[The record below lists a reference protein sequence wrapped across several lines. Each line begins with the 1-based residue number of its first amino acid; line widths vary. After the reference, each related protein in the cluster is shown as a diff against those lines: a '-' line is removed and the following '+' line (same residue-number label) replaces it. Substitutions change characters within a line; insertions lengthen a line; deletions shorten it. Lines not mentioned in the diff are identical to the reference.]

1 MDASSI
7 PQVFFDR
14 AAQRGG
20 KTAHMVKR
28 DGAWREIS
36 WQELRDIVRHVA
48 RGLLTLDL
56 QAGDRVAILSDSRAE
71 WVQCDLGIMA
81 AAGITVPIYASSTPD
96 QAAYILQN
104 SGATAMFIDT
114 SAQLDKIL
122 AVRDQ
127 VPTLKHIVMI
137 VDNPPGDDES
147 ILTLADLIQR
157 GRDDADQEAVLEAR
171 LQGLTPEHEATYV
184 YTSGTTGPPKGVVQT
199 HGNHLF
205 MMESGSAVADIG
217 EGDVNLLFLPLAH
230 SFARFESFLGF
241 YQGWTTAF
249 AESIEALS
257 QNMREVRPML
267 VLSVPRVYEK
277 VYASVQAGAAGS
289 AVKQAIFNWCVGV
302 GRQAS
307 RLQQQGQPLPLGL
320 RLKQGLA
327 HRLVFH
333 KLHDA
338 LGGRLRY
345 FVSGGAPLARE
356 IAEFFHAAGLLIL
369 EGYGLTE
376 TCPALTANRHDNYK
390 FGTVGLALPGVE
402 LRLDDDGEI
411 QARGPNIAR
420 GYYQRPEATS
430 EVFLDDG
437 WFATGDIG
445 EIDADGFLRITDR
458 KKDLLV
464 TAGGKNVAPQNIENL
479 LKGDPLISQ
488 AMVYGDRRPFLT
500 AVLTLDMEA
509 ATSYAR
515 ELGISGETAAE
526 LADNPQVRTL
536 LEGRVERVNQRLAPY
551 ETIKKF
557 VIARE
562 DFTEASNELT
572 PTLKVKRQVVT
583 QKYQEELDALY

>member
-1 MDASSI
+1 MEASSI

-14 AAQRGG
+14 AAQRGD

-36 WQELRDIVRHVA
+36 WQELRDTVRCVA

-81 AAGITVPIYASSTPD
+81 AAGVTVPIYASSTPD

-122 AVRDQ
+122 SVRDQ
-127 VPTLKHIVMI
+127 VPTLKHIIMMT
-137 VDNPPGDDES
+137 DAPPGDDAS
-147 ILTLADLIQR
+147 ILMLSDLIGKGR
-157 GRDDADQEAVLEAR
+157 GANDQEAVLEER
-171 LQGLTPEHEATYV
+171 LQGLTPDHEATYV

-205 MMESGSAVADIG
+205 MMESCGAITDLG

-230 SFARFESFLGF
+230 SFARLESFLGF
-241 YQGWTTAF
+241 YIGWTTAF
-249 AESIEALS
+249 AESIDALA

-267 VLSVPRVYEK
+267 VMSVPRVYEK
-277 VYASVQAGAAGS
+277 VYAGVQAGVAGS
-289 AVKQAIFNWCVGV
+289 SLKQTIFNWSVGV

-307 RLQQQGQPLPLGL
+307 RLQQQGRPLPAGL
-320 RLKQGLA
+320 RFKQKLA
-327 HRLVFH
+327 HKLVFH
-333 KLHDA
+333 KLHEA

-376 TCPALTANRHDNYK
+376 TCPALTANRHDSFK
-390 FGTVGLALPGVE
+390 FGTVGLPVPGIE
-402 LRLDDDGEI
+402 LRLGDDGEI

-420 GYYQRPEATS
+420 GYYQRPEATA

-500 AVLTLDMEA
+500 AVLTLDGDA
-509 ATSYAR
+509 ATAYAR
-515 ELGISGETAAE
+515 NHGISGDSLAQLAE
-526 LADNPQVRTL
+526 SPQLRTV
-536 LEGRVERVNQRLAPY
+536 LEGRVERVNQRLASY
-551 ETIKKF
+551 ESIKKF

-572 PTLKVKRQVVT
+572 PTLKVKRRVVT
-583 QKYQEELDALY
+583 EKYQSELDALY

>member
-7 PQVFFDR
+7 PQVFFER

-20 KTAHMVKR
+20 KAAHLVKR
-28 DGAWREIS
+28 DGTWREIS
-36 WQELRDIVRHVA
+36 WQALRDLVRHVA

-81 AAGITVPIYASSTPD
+81 AAGITVPVYASSTPD

-127 VPTLKHIVMI
+127 VPTLKHIVM
-137 VDNPPGDDES
+137 VADDPPGADDS

-157 GRDDADQEAVLEAR
+157 GRDDAEQEAVLEQR
-171 LQGLTPEHEATYV
+171 LQGLTPGHEATYV

-205 MMESGSAVADIG
+205 MMESCGAITDLG

-230 SFARFESFLGF
+230 SFARLESFLGF
-241 YQGWTTAF
+241 YKGWTTAF
-249 AESIEALS
+249 AESIDALS

-267 VLSVPRVYEK
+267 VISVPRVYEK

-289 AVKQAIFNWCVGV
+289 PVKQAIFNWCVGV

-307 RLQQQGQPLPLGL
+307 RLLQQGQPLPLGL
-320 RLKQGLA
+320 SLKRHLA
-327 HRLVFH
+327 HRLVFG
-333 KLHDA
+333 KLHEA

-390 FGTVGLALPGVE
+390 FGTVGLPVPGVE
-402 LRLDDDGEI
+402 LRLSDDGEI
-411 QARGPNIAR
+411 LARGPNIAS
-420 GYYQRPEATS
+420 GYYQRPEATA

-509 ATSYAR
+509 ATAYAR

-526 LADNPQVRTL
+526 LAANPQVRTL

-551 ETIKKF
+551 ESIKKF

-583 QKYQEELDALY
+583 QKYQAELDQLY

>member
-20 KTAHMVKR
+20 KAAHLVKR
-28 DGAWREIS
+28 DGVWREIS
-36 WQELRDIVRHVA
+36 WQALRDLVRHVA
-48 RGLLTLDL
+48 KGLLTLDL

-114 SAQLDKIL
+114 STQLDKIL

-127 VPTLKHIVMI
+127 VPTLKHIVMMT
-137 VDNPPGDDES
+137 DNPSGTDDS
-147 ILTLADLIQR
+147 ILKLTDLVQR
-157 GRDDADQEAVLEAR
+157 SRDAADQEAVLEER
-171 LQGLTPEHEATYV
+171 LQGLTPEREATYV

-205 MMESGSAVADIG
+205 MMESCGAITDLG

-230 SFARFESFLGF
+230 SFARLESFLGF
-241 YQGWTTAF
+241 YKGWTTAF
-249 AESIEALS
+249 AESIDALS

-267 VLSVPRVYEK
+267 VMSVPRVYEK

-289 AVKQAIFNWCVGV
+289 AVKRAIFNWCVGV

-320 RLKQGLA
+320 SLKRHLA
-327 HRLVFH
+327 HRLVFS
-333 KLHDA
+333 KLHEA

-390 FGTVGLALPGVE
+390 FGTVGLPVPGVE

-411 QARGPNIAR
+411 LARGPNIAS
-420 GYYQRPEATS
+420 GYYQRPEATA

-509 ATSYAR
+509 ATAYAR
-515 ELGISGETAAE
+515 ELSISGDTVAE
-526 LADNPQVRTL
+526 LAENPQIRTL

-551 ETIKKF
+551 ESIKKF

-583 QKYQEELDALY
+583 QKYQAEIDQLY

>member
-1 MDASSI
+1 MDGSSI

-20 KTAHMVKR
+20 KAAHLVKR
-28 DGAWREIS
+28 DGVWREIS
-36 WQELRDIVRHVA
+36 WQELRDLVRHVA

-71 WVQCDLGIMA
+71 WVQCDIGIMA

-127 VPTLKHIVMI
+127 VPALKHIVMMT
-137 VDNPPGDDES
+137 DNPAGTDDS
-147 ILTLADLIQR
+147 ILKLTDLVQR
-157 GRDDADQEAVLEAR
+157 GRGAVDQEAVLEER

-205 MMESGSAVADIG
+205 MMESCGAITDLD

-230 SFARFESFLGF
+230 SFARLESFLGF
-241 YQGWTTAF
+241 YKGWTTAF
-249 AESIEALS
+249 AESIDALS

-267 VLSVPRVYEK
+267 VMSVPRVYEK

-307 RLQQQGQPLPLGL
+307 RLQQQSQPLPLGL
-320 RLKQGLA
+320 SLKRHLA
-327 HRLVFH
+327 HRLVFS
-333 KLHDA
+333 KLHEA

-390 FGTVGLALPGVE
+390 FGTVGLPVPGVE
-402 LRLDDDGEI
+402 LRLSDDGEI
-411 QARGPNIAR
+411 LARGPNIAI
-420 GYYQRPEATS
+420 GYYQRPEATA
-430 EVFLDDG
+430 EVFLEDG

-500 AVLTLDMEA
+500 VVLTLDMEA
-509 ATSYAR
+509 ATAYAR
-515 ELGISGETAAE
+515 KLASAATR
-526 LADNPQVRTL
+526 LPSWPKTRKSAPCWRAVWNGSTSAWRRTSRSRSL
-536 LEGRVERVNQRLAPY
+536 
-551 ETIKKF
+551 
-557 VIARE
+557 
-562 DFTEASNELT
+562 
-572 PTLKVKRQVVT
+572 
-583 QKYQEELDALY
+583 